1 MIAPPP
7 ADRDVK
13 GNGELK
19 CPSSLAARIVIV
31 AETGMA
37 YCAALC
43 QIAFSKRGCRIKLGA
58 SDGKAPGPI
67 VSFRQPFYE
76 RGCQEKTISLTWQP

>member
-31 AETGMA
+31 AETGMVC
-37 YCAALC
+37 CATL
-43 QIAFSKRGCRIKLGA
+43 
-58 SDGKAPGPI
+58 
-67 VSFRQPFYE
+67 
-76 RGCQEKTISLTWQP
+76 

>member
-31 AETGMA
+31 AETGMVC
-37 YCAALC
+37 CATLWR
-43 QIAFSKRGCRIKLGA
+43 IAFSTRGCKIKLG
-58 SDGKAPGPI
+58 
-67 VSFRQPFYE
+67 
-76 RGCQEKTISLTWQP
+76 